1 MGKKPPFIRFIG
13 YYIPAGNFPQCLEAA
28 PLCRRLCPGGP
39 ASSVP
44 WHTGERHFSHCPKIP
59 PVPALAGGYWAAA
72 GALPT
77 SWLLTVQG
85 RHLYALL
92 EKACPP
98 FGSVFCFLMG
108 FVGAVSSWCLPH
120 RCCWRDLCATATKE
134 LSGYRC
140 HLNVRQVL
148 YYCIFALHNHTVDF

>member
-1 MGKKPPFIRFIG
+1 MGKKTLLLGLLAIISPQGIFLGVLRQHPSAEGCALGGRGARCRGTRERGIS
-13 YYIPAGNFPQCLEAA
+13 PAAQKSL
-28 PLCRRLCPGGP
+28 L
-39 ASSVP
+39 SQP
-44 WHTGERHFSHCPKIP
+44 W
-59 PVPALAGGYWAAA
+59 GGYWAAA
-72 GALPT
+72 GALPA

-92 EKACPP
+92 EKACPR
-98 FGSVFCFLMG
+98 FGSVFCFSMDLM
-108 FVGAVSSWCLPH
+108 GAVSSWCLPR
-120 RCCWRDLCATATKE
+120 RCCWRDPCATATKE